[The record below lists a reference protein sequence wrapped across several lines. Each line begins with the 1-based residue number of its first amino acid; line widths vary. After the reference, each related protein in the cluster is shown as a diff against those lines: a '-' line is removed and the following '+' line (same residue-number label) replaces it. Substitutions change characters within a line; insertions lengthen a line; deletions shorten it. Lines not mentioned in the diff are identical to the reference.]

1 MIFDTENLPFL
12 TTYSTFLMIIGIPLL
27 LIGPTGTG
35 KSSTILNFLKELPKD
50 KYILNTLNFSAQT
63 TAQQVQDFVMSKLDR
78 RRKGVFG
85 PPVGKYVSFQN

>member
-1 MIFDTENLPFL
+1 MLL
-12 TTYSTFLMIIGIPLL
+12 GIPLL

-85 PPVGKYVSFQN
+85 PPVGKHVSLKIENLL

>member
-1 MIFDTENLPFL
+1 
-12 TTYSTFLMIIGIPLL
+12 MII
-27 LIGPTGTG
+27 IGPTGTG
-35 KSSTILNFLKELPKD
+35 KSSTILNFIKELPKD

-85 PPVGKYVSFQN
+85 PPVGKFVRFFIIHDFILMFPFFHQVCQLHR